1 MRMAEVTQTGW
12 TRVLTRMGRFE
23 YQFQG
28 ATPCVRNG
36 AYLDAHDYQFLVMD
50 EEGWL
55 YKIPVQLA
63 DEAIQELKKN
73 SVSEKPPQGIAE
85 AQLRAGLETF
95 RPKQNVP
102 YAELDACFAVDT
114 ARVRE
119 LTAGLK

>member
-1 MRMAEVTQTGW
+1 MGEVIQTGW
-12 TRVLTRMGRFE
+12 TRVLTRTGRYE

-28 ATPCVRNG
+28 AVPAVRN
-36 AYLDAHDYQFLVMD
+36 AQYLDAQDYQFLVMD

-55 YKIPVQLA
+55 FKIPVQMAAEALA
-63 DEAIQELKKN
+63 EITRAAAAGKSALQ
-73 SVSEKPPQGIAE
+73 IAE

-102 YAELDACFAVDT
+102 YAELDGCFAVNA

-119 LTAGLK
+119 LSSKA